1 VSAGRGGCALG
12 WTGMKTTARQPH
24 ATKRLL
30 FAALLGVL
38 ALLAAG
44 AGTAVAAPSAALNP
58 SSGCDLAVIND
69 WADNNRVDKIYAI
82 PCYTQ
87 AIQRLSSYPDL
98 EGYSS
103 AADDIHDALL
113 AALRQDR
120 GGGGTGGPTTGGG
133 PGSPSGPGDGTTT
146 PQPHKSFITRLSDRL
161 GPGNAQSIPLP
172 LLVLGGLALLL
183 LLAAGATWIARRL
196 QARRM
201 TPAPAPARRP

>member
-1 VSAGRGGCALG
+1 
-12 WTGMKTTARQPH
+12 MKTTARQPH
-24 ATKRLL
+24 ATLRLL
-30 FAALLGVL
+30 FAAVLGVL

-44 AGTAVAAPSAALNP
+44 ARGAAAAPSAALNP
-58 SSGCDLAVIND
+58 TSGCDLAVIND
-69 WADNNRVDKIYAI
+69 WSDNNRVDKIYAI

-87 AIQRLSSYPDL
+87 AIQRLSTLPDL

-120 GGGGTGGPTTGGG
+120 GGGGTGGGPSTG
-133 PGSPSGPGDGTTT
+133 PPDTSGPGTSSKPD
-146 PQPHKSFITRLSDRL
+146 KSFIGRISDRL

-183 LLAAGATWIARRL
+183 LLSAGATWIARRI

-201 TPAPAPARRP
+201 SPAPAPVRRP

>member
-1 VSAGRGGCALG
+1 
-12 WTGMKTTARQPH
+12 M
-24 ATKRLL
+24 RLL
-30 FAALLGVL
+30 LAATLGVL

-44 AGTAVAAPSAALNP
+44 TATAAPSAALNP

-120 GGGGTGGPTTGGG
+120 GGGGTGGGPSTGG
-133 PGSPSGPGDGTTT
+133 PDNPSGPGDGTTA
-146 PQPHKSFITRLSDRL
+146 PKPHKSFITRLSDRL

-183 LLAAGATWIARRL
+183 LLAAGATWIARRF
-196 QARRM
+196 QARRLA
-201 TPAPAPARRP
+201 PAPAPARRP

>member
-1 VSAGRGGCALG
+1 MNAGRAVCALG

-69 WADNNRVDKIYAI
+69 WADNNRVDKTYAI

-133 PGSPSGPGDGTTT
+133 PGGPSGPGDGTTT

>member
-1 VSAGRGGCALG
+1 
-12 WTGMKTTARQPH
+12 M
-24 ATKRLL
+24 
-30 FAALLGVL
+30 LGVL

-44 AGTAVAAPSAALNP
+44 AGTATAAPSAALNP

-120 GGGGTGGPTTGGG
+120 GGGPIGSGIDKIGG
-133 PGSPSGPGDGTTT
+133 SS
-146 PQPHKSFITRLSDRL
+146 
-161 GPGNAQSIPLP
+161 AQSVPIP
-172 LLVLGGLALLL
+172 LLVLGRLALLL
-183 LLAAGATWIARRL
+183 LLAAGTTWVARRF

>member
-1 VSAGRGGCALG
+1 
-12 WTGMKTTARQPH
+12 MKTTARQPH
-24 ATKRLL
+24 ATLRLL
-30 FAALLGVL
+30 FAAVLGVL

-44 AGTAVAAPSAALNP
+44 ARGAAAAPSAALNP
-58 SSGCDLAVIND
+58 TSGCDLAVIND
-69 WADNNRVDKIYAI
+69 WSDNNRVDKIYAI

-87 AIQRLSSYPDL
+87 AIQRLSTYPDL

-120 GGGGTGGPTTGGG
+120 GGGGTGGPSSGPPDTSG
-133 PGSPSGPGDGTTT
+133 PGSGTPSKPD
-146 PQPHKSFITRLSDRL
+146 KSIVARISDRL

-183 LLAAGATWIARRL
+183 LLAAGATWIARRF

-201 TPAPAPARRP
+201 SPAPAPARRP

>member
-1 VSAGRGGCALG
+1 
-12 WTGMKTTARQPH
+12 M
-24 ATKRLL
+24 
-30 FAALLGVL
+30 LGVL

-44 AGTAVAAPSAALNP
+44 AGTATAAPSAALNP

-120 GGGGTGGPTTGGG
+120 GGGTGGPPTAG
-133 PGSPSGPGDGTTT
+133 PNGPSGPGDGTTT

-183 LLAAGATWIARRL
+183 LLAAGATWIARRV